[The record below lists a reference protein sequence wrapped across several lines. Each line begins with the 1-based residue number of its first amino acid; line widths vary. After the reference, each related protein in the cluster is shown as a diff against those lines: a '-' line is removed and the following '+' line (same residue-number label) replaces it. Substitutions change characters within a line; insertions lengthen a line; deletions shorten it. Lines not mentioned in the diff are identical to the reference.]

1 MSLARGLLKWNYDLR
16 RFLFGLTTPG
26 GKHVEALLSCR
37 NRVQIEKGAG
47 PGLDAKRR
55 GWPGC
60 AMTIMVSDCSGS
72 VCKGQSTLCVIV
84 LSKSFAGVNNHRNS
98 HYKRY
103 IREHDH
109 LVMYLP
115 LQTSISLFSHQ
126 NTTLN
131 TPHVTPR
138 HADSLTAFLT

>member
-1 MSLARGLLKWNYDLR
+1 MLKHFSRVVTAFKSRRAQAQAWTLRGGVGRVRNDDHGQSLFW
-16 RFLFGLTTPG
+16 
-26 GKHVEALLSCR
+26 H
-37 NRVQIEKGAG
+37 
-47 PGLDAKRR
+47 
-55 GWPGC
+55 
-60 AMTIMVSDCSGS
+60 GS
-72 VCKGQSTLCVIV
+72 VCKRQSTLRVIV

-98 HYKRY
+98 HCKRY